1 MRFLIIGKSKY
12 PIPPEMAAGI
22 VDATMAWARK
32 YTENGKIEQTW
43 AFAGIPAGGGI
54 FNVDSLEELDAV
66 QSEFPM
72 GPFSDQ
78 EVYPLVDLQ
87 GAMERMKQ
95 AIQAMAPPPGR

>member
-1 MRFLIIGKSKY
+1 MDKEIHREWEDLAD
-12 PIPPEMAAGI
+12 MGI
-22 VDATMAWARK
+22 CGDTAR
-32 YTENGKIEQTW
+32 G
-43 AFAGIPAGGGI
+43 AGGEI
-54 FNVDSLEELDAV
+54 INVDSLEELDAV

-95 AIQAMAPPPGR
+95 AIQAMAPPPRR